1 MAKHYIVVT
10 VLSAMLKTR
19 LAARR
24 RRSACA
30 LSGVAIEN
38 ELILDAGEIPLPANI
53 TARITRWTGE
63 TTEPRDG
70 DEIGTGLLGD
80 RAAVILQRI
89 AGKDVQVDVVAAIF
103 TEIFGIT

>member
-1 MAKHYIVVT
+1 MAKHYIVIT

-19 LAARR
+19 LAARLR
-24 RRSACA
+24 GCARA
-30 LSGVAIEN
+30 LSGVPTEN
-38 ELILDAGEIPLPANI
+38 QLVLDAGEISLPANI

-80 RAAVILQRI
+80 GTAVTLRCI
-89 AGKDVQVDVVAAIF
+89 AEREVQVNVVGVIGVD
-103 TEIFGIT
+103 I